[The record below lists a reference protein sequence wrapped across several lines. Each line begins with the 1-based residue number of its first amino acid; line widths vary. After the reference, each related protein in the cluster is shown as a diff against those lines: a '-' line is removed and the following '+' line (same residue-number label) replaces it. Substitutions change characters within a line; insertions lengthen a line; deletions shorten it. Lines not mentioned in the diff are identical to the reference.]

1 MASGNAHV
9 LAVSH
14 KQSILRKYRTQFKLC
29 NVQKQSKACMKN
41 YPVRTD
47 QQLSLLI
54 KSLRKARGL
63 TQADLAQ
70 AQGVT
75 QQAASALERN
85 PSTASVGRLLR
96 TLSAMGVELVL
107 REKEAESE
115 AGPETRNK
123 PSSVKGGTKPKQP
136 FQDW

>member
-1 MASGNAHV
+1 MPD
-9 LAVSH
+9 
-14 KQSILRKYRTQFKLC
+14 
-29 NVQKQSKACMKN
+29 

-47 QQLSLLI
+47 QQMALLI
-54 KSLRKARGL
+54 KSFRKARGL

-85 PSTASVGRLLR
+85 PSAASVGRLLR

-107 REKEAESE
+107 REKDRES
-115 AGPETRNK
+115 AAQPQVNNNPASARRSNK
-123 PSSVKGGTKPKQP
+123 PKVSP
-136 FQDW
+136 QDW

>member
-1 MASGNAHV
+1 MAD
-9 LAVSH
+9 
-14 KQSILRKYRTQFKLC
+14 
-29 NVQKQSKACMKN
+29 

-47 QQLSLLI
+47 QQLTQLI
-54 KSLRKARGL
+54 KSFRKARGL

-85 PSTASVGRLLR
+85 PSAASVGRLLR

-107 REKEAESE
+107 REKDGGSVDKPEA
-115 AGPETRNK
+115 RNK
-123 PSSVKGGTKPKQP
+123 PASARHGAKPNVP
-136 FQDW
+136 SQDW

>member
-1 MASGNAHV
+1 MVGEG
-9 LAVSH
+9 SH
-14 KQSILRKYRTQFKLC
+14 CRNLKKQPVLRKSQKQPIIGKYR
-29 NVQKQSKACMKN
+29 KQSKACMAD

-47 QQLSLLI
+47 QQLTQLI
-54 KSLRKARGL
+54 KSFRKARGL

-85 PSTASVGRLLR
+85 PSAASVGRLLR

-107 REKEAESE
+107 REKDGGSVDEREA
-115 AGPETRNK
+115 RNK
-123 PSSVKGGTKPKQP
+123 PASARRGAKPYGP
-136 FQDW
+136 SQDW